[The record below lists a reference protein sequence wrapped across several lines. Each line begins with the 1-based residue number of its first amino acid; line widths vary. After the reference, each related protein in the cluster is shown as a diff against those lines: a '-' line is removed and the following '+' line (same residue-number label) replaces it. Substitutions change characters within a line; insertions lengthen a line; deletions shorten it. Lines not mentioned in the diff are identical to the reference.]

1 MPWPNRVNP
10 FGEFEAV
17 PERGLLFGNRGS
29 LLNAKREFV
38 RRFQLKRWICCVL
51 EFKSRRHPV
60 MTPGFYTELFFL
72 DEATALAAGHRPCA
86 ECRRADA
93 YRFLALWNQANG
105 EQITRL
111 HELDRVLHAERL
123 GQGHALTLANGVF
136 VADGTQPLLSWDGHF
151 YAWTPAGYQ
160 PAGAPLGHLRQLTPP
175 SIART
180 LDAGYRPMFHPTL
193 PGPRNV

>member
-38 RRFQLKRWICCVL
+38 RRFQLERWICCVL
-51 EFKSRRHPV
+51 EFKGRRHPV
-60 MTPGFYTELFFL
+60 MTPGLYTELFFL

-105 EQITRL
+105 ERITRL
-111 HELDRVLHAERL
+111 PELDRVLHAERL
-123 GQGHALTLANGVF
+123 GQGLALTLANDVM
-136 VADGTQPLLSWDGHF
+136 VAAKEQAYLYLDGHYF
-151 YAWTPAGYQ
+151 SWTPAGYVKALSHPVQ
-160 PAGAPLGHLRQLTPP
+160 LRQLTPP
-175 SIART
+175 SITRT
-180 LDAGYRPMFHPTL
+180 LAAGYQALIHPSARIGSL
-193 PGPRNV
+193 

>member
-10 FGEFEAV
+10 FGEFAAV

-38 RRFQLKRWICCVL
+38 RRLQLKRWICCVL

-60 MTPGFYTELFFL
+60 MTPGLYTELFFL

-93 YRFLALWNQANG
+93 YRFLALWNEANG
-105 EQITRL
+105 ERITRL
-111 HELDRVLHAERL
+111 QELDRMLHAERL
-123 GQGHALTLANGVF
+123 GQDHALTVANGAM
-136 VADGTQPLLSWDGHF
+136 VAAGTKPLLHWDGLF
-151 YAWTPAGYQ
+151 YHWTPAGYQ
-160 PAGAPLGHLRQLTPP
+160 TGSEPSGQIRQLTPP

-180 LDAGYRPMFHPTL
+180 LDAGYRPIVHPTL
-193 PGPRNV
+193 PVPRNI